1 MSSINAGLNE
11 RFVALGQR
19 IRDARIAR
27 NEKQAR
33 FAARLGVST
42 ATLAKLEKGETTVS
56 LELLG
61 RVLDLLGRAE
71 ELDALLS
78 AKRGIFDR
86 LDAPQ
91 AVRPARKRA
100 RKELRKAPP

>member
-1 MSSINAGLNE
+1 MGWNE
-11 RFVALGQR
+11 RFMALGQR

-42 ATLAKLEKGETTVS
+42 ATLAKLERGETTVS
-56 LELLG
+56 LDLLG
-61 RVLDLLGRAE
+61 RVLDLLGHAE
-71 ELDALLS
+71 DLDALLP

-86 LDAPQ
+86 LDATQ
-91 AVRPARKRA
+91 EARPARKRA
-100 RKELRKAPP
+100 RRELRKARP